1 MAEAALLVLV
11 AAAAGAVARAA
22 PPVPD
27 AGLLAL
33 QLGAGA
39 GPGAAAGSGAHEA
52 EDAPLESQ
60 QGILLHD
67 RPAWGLEQEGG
78 PNEPL
83 GAMKSAAW
91 ARPLDLPVPLPPPPP
106 ALAGAEGMAGVGVG
120 VGMGARAT
128 MRRLPR
134 YRARKGPPLDRRR
147 KLKVLRRQDPMAA
160 SRALADQPDVYVVD
174 ETVTGY
180 APEAGEGG
188 PGALAPLLPPLPP
201 LAPLHVAPDAALL
214 AGAWLDDDDAL
225 HVRHRLQKLDFYFQ
239 LLRILS
245 EDCRQRV
252 LCEVAREPERFSPL
266 AAVLGEVTSFS
277 GSYQY
282 VTSHLINTTEGARLL
297 SYMEAS
303 FRGQDRARSCAVF
316 QYRCPSRTEDMI
328 NYDAL
333 CLWREM
339 VRWLTIHVVARPP

>member
-1 MAEAALLVLV
+1 MSSV
-11 AAAAGAVARAA
+11 
-22 PPVPD
+22 
-27 AGLLAL
+27 
-33 QLGAGA
+33 
-39 GPGAAAGSGAHEA
+39 S
-52 EDAPLESQ
+52 S
-60 QGILLHD
+60 
-67 RPAWGLEQEGG
+67 
-78 PNEPL
+78 
-83 GAMKSAAW
+83 
-91 ARPLDLPVPLPPPPP
+91 
-106 ALAGAEGMAGVGVG
+106 
-120 VGMGARAT
+120 
-128 MRRLPR
+128 
-134 YRARKGPPLDRRR
+134 
-147 KLKVLRRQDPMAA
+147 
-160 SRALADQPDVYVVD
+160 DVYVVV

-180 APEAGEGG
+180 APEAGEG

-339 VRWLTIHVVARPP
+339 VRWLTIHVVISLGVAAATLGYRFDVQNDGYGFRSLMEGTALLATVTFIASLGLVYGVIELTKIITYFLKISIERTEYLYLHF